1 MSCLDL
7 ESRDLALYWLQKE
20 PRKWAHWP
28 ERGSSPGPGGPTLRT
43 WFHQEEKNG
52 HQSLQRYI
60 IVIQQPQG
68 QGSFILNLKIGLI
81 GQVLVTCSSLKQLV
95 FPEAWDTLIG
105 QAWVTCSSL
114 NQLFYPEEWN
124 TLIGQAWVTCS
135 LRAELGGRGGG
146 RVKVNLWW
154 RFLKGHL
161 TSCSQKGK

>member
-1 MSCLDL
+1 MRSTFVRTFLSCLDL

-28 ERGSSPGPGGPTLRT
+28 QRGNSQGPGGPTLRT
-43 WFHQEEKNG
+43 WLHQEEKNG
-52 HQSLQRYI
+52 HQSLQTYI
-60 IVIQQPQG
+60 IVSQQPQG
-68 QGSFILNLKIGLI
+68 QESFILNLKIG
-81 GQVLVTCSSLKQLV
+81 
-95 FPEAWDTLIG
+95 LIG

-114 NQLFYPEEWN
+114 NQLFYPEKWS

-154 RFLKGHL
+154 RFLEGHL

>member
-28 ERGSSPGPGGPTLRT
+28 ERGSSQGPGGPTLRT
-43 WFHQEEKNG
+43 WLHQEEKNG
-52 HQSLQRYI
+52 HQSLQTYI
-60 IVIQQPQG
+60 IVIQQPHG

-81 GQVLVTCSSLKQLV
+81 GQVLVTCSSLNQFV
-95 FPEAWDTLIG
+95 FPEAWD
-105 QAWVTCSSL
+105 
-114 NQLFYPEEWN
+114 